1 MMDLSG
7 NFQKLWDVS
16 KEYLRRCREIDLPHA
31 RISLDFAMRL
41 LREEGGEEDIV
52 VPAIILH
59 DIGYSLINEKDLYK
73 RTTFFSVYKGNKSV
87 DTYSTRLKEIH
98 MVEGA
103 KLARDILAAV
113 KYPINLID
121 EIVEIV
127 RNHEDLYGKPVD
139 EDKNLHKIIVGDADR
154 LYRVTPFDFPHLI
167 RSHNTTEEEAF
178 RYLIKMKD
186 AWFVTKTAQCIAE
199 EEIRKIPNAHF
210 LSTLF

>member
-1 MMDLSG
+1 MMNLSG
-7 NFQKLWDVS
+7 RFQKLWDVS
-16 KEYLRRCREIDLPHA
+16 KEYLTRCREIDLPHA
-31 RISLDFAMRL
+31 RISLDFALRL
-41 LREEGGEEDIV
+41 VREEGGEEDIV

-59 DIGYSLINEKDLYK
+59 DIGYSVISEKDLYK
-73 RTTFFSVYKGNKSV
+73 KTTFFSVYKGDKRG
-87 DTYSTRLKEIH
+87 DTYSTQLKEIH

-103 KLARDILAAV
+103 KLAREILASV

-121 EIVEIV
+121 EIVDIV

-139 EDKNLHKIIVGDADR
+139 EDKNLNKIIVGDADR

-167 RSHNTTEEEAF
+167 KSHNTTEEEAF

-199 EEIRKIPNAHF
+199 EEIRKIPNAHL
-210 LSTLF
+210 LSKLF